1 MKVISQ
7 KAKKAIWGDL
17 LIILLLM
24 ALIGVCIWRLFGKH
38 SYVIMIVIIGIL
50 CVAVYWLVRE
60 IIILITNLKRPKDLL
75 FIDEETLDLKFYY
88 KKDYMVLKNDEINAI
103 LPGSFLSS
111 SWMFYAQ
118 SIVIRTENKS
128 FAVNQIES
136 TEKALDILEE
146 YYPDK
151 VFKPVE
157 VRTAEQEKS
166 AENDKTD
173 TKEDQK
179 AVEDDKSAEPL
190 IESKEEAATSNE
202 EEKQN

>member
-24 ALIGVCIWRLFGKH
+24 ALIGACVWRLFGKH
-38 SYVIMIVIIGIL
+38 SYVIIIVIIGIL
-50 CVAVYWLVRE
+50 CVSAYWLVRE

-75 FIDEETLDLKFYY
+75 MIDENTLDLKFYY
-88 KKDYMVLKNDEINAI
+88 KKDYMVLKNEEINAI

-166 AENDKTD
+166 TENDKID

-179 AVEDDKSAEPL
+179 VIEDDKSAEPL
-190 IESKEEAATSNE
+190 IESKEETSTNE